1 MRPQKKDECCIRK
14 AHLDDSEFVFAAK
27 QKAFREYV
35 EQVWDWYESH
45 QRELHNTRFA
55 KHDFRIV
62 EFHGNDVGFFAT
74 SNTSGVLKL
83 HQLFILPEH
92 QSRGIGS
99 ACMKRIIYEASV
111 EQKPVMLGAL
121 KINTHAIAFY
131 QRLGFVIADPHST
144 HVQMEKLP
152 E

>member
-1 MRPQKKDECCIRK
+1 MDECCIRK

-35 EQVWDWYESH
+35 EQVWDWDESH

-99 ACMKRIIYEASV
+99 ACMKRIINDANMADKRV
-111 EQKPVMLGAL
+111 NLQVL
-121 KINTHAIAFY
+121 KINTRAITFY
-131 QRLGFVIADPHST
+131 QRLGFVIVDDNSVHL
-144 HVQMEKLP
+144 QMEKRP

>member
-1 MRPQKKDECCIRK
+1 MDECCIRK
-14 AHLDDSEFVFAAK
+14 AQLDDSEFVVAAK
-27 QKAFREYV
+27 QKAFRDYV
-35 EQVWDWYESH
+35 EQVSGWDESY

-55 KHDFRIV
+55 THDFRIV

-83 HQLFILPEH
+83 HQLFILPEY

-99 ACMKRIIYEASV
+99 ACMKRIINDANKANKRV
-111 EQKPVMLGAL
+111 NLQVL
-121 KINTHAIAFY
+121 KINTRSIAFY
-131 QRLGFVIADPHST
+131 QRLGIVIGDDNSVHL
-144 HVQMEKLP
+144 QMEKRP

>member
-1 MRPQKKDECCIRK
+1 MDECCIRK
-14 AHLDDSEFVFAAK
+14 VHLDDSEFVFAAK

-35 EQVWDWYESH
+35 EQVWDWDESH
-45 QRELHNTRFA
+45 HRELHNTRFA

-83 HQLFILPEH
+83 HQLFILPEY

-99 ACMKRIIYEASV
+99 ACMKRIINDANMADKRV
-111 EQKPVMLGAL
+111 NLQVL
-121 KINTHAIAFY
+121 KINTRAITFY
-131 QRLGFVIADPHST
+131 QRLGFVIVNDNSVHL
-144 HVQMEKLP
+144 QMEKRTELVAL
-152 E
+152 